1 MLTRIQCM
9 DLSNRRD
16 ARSLPHSTLEEM
28 RRLAVRRV
36 LAGESQA
43 AVSASLEVHPRTVCK
58 WMAWH
63 RAKGEAALRSRKA
76 SGRPPA
82 LSHDEVAGLRS
93 TIVGKNPLQL
103 NFGTALW
110 TIPILQQLIA
120 SKFGKALHATTI
132 GRLLHRIGLT
142 PQKPSRR
149 AFQRDDAECER
160 WAADVFPA
168 IVRRAKQLQA
178 SLLFVDEAG
187 VHETSPVA
195 TTWAERGRRPVVRV
209 SGSRR
214 KINVISAISPRGRF
228 WFRCFKGMLTA
239 QLFIA
244 FLEGMLHDLRG
255 RLVLVIDR
263 HPAHTAAATR
273 RFLLAHAD
281 RIEVHYLP
289 AYAPDMNP
297 DEHVWSH
304 LKGFFRRA
312 PLQPGED
319 LDATVA
325 EAMELIAT
333 DRGLLRSFFDH
344 PEVGLSSTSC
354 G

>member
-1 MLTRIQCM
+1 M
-9 DLSNRRD
+9 DLSTRRD
-16 ARSLPHSTLEEM
+16 ARSLPHVALEEM

-36 LAGESQA
+36 LAGEKQ
-43 AVSASLEVHPRTVCK
+43 VLVGASIEIHPRTICK
-58 WMAWH
+58 WVAAH
-63 RAKGEAALRSRKA
+63 RAKGEAALVSRKS

-82 LSHDEVAGLRS
+82 LDRREVEGLRGI
-93 TIVGKNPLQL
+93 IVGKNPLQL

-110 TIPILQQLIA
+110 TLPILQQLIA

-142 PQKPSRR
+142 PQRPSRR
-149 AFQRDDAECER
+149 AFQRNDLECQQ
-160 WAADVFPA
+160 WATEQFPA

-187 VHETSPVA
+187 VHEASPVG
-195 TTWAERGRRPVVRV
+195 TTWGERGRRPVVRV

-228 WFRCFKGMLTA
+228 WFRCYKGMLNA
-239 QLFIA
+239 PRFIE
-244 FLEGMLHDLRG
+244 FLEAMLHDLRG
-255 RLVLVIDR
+255 RIVLVLDR

-273 RFLLAHAD
+273 RFLLANSH
-281 RIEVHYLP
+281 RLEVHFLP

-304 LKGFFRRA
+304 LKGLFRWN
-312 PLQPGED
+312 PLQQGED
-319 LDATVA
+319 LDASVA
-325 EAMELIAT
+325 EAMTEIAG
-333 DRGLLRSFFDH
+333 DRILLRSFFRH
-344 PEVGLSSTSC
+344 PEVAYVKAALKW
-354 G
+354 